1 MPEQIELLSKYHEL
15 MNQDLNHIENGDTE
29 AVFTL
34 LKTDWVRI
42 LLVRELESEKSAV
55 IDVEV
60 SLPLPDRSSSY
71 DKTPNSHFK
80 NTARTSKQLLQ
91 LMMEHIQYILTLESS
106 GFSVD
111 LVGDGCLMV
120 AYHSFNDTPDIEIF
134 RLLQPPLV

>member
-1 MPEQIELLSKYHEL
+1 MSEKIELLSKYLEL
-15 MNQDLNHIENGDTE
+15 MNEDLNRIDNGDNE

-34 LKTDWVRI
+34 CKTDWVRI
-42 LLVRELESEKSAV
+42 LLVRELENEKSAV

-60 SLPLPDRSSSY
+60 SLPLPYRSSSC
-71 DKTPNSHFK
+71 DKITNTHSNNS
-80 NTARTSKQLLQ
+80 AYTSRQLLQ

-120 AYHSFNDTPDIEIF
+120 AYQSFNETPDTEIF
-134 RLLQPPLV
+134 RLLQPPSV